1 MIFDALIV
9 GTFSPAEWQTNV
21 QPQEPEL
28 LLRSDYEVALRDDFW
43 VVLLGSVGV
52 VVVVIVAI
60 VIVVIVAIVVV
71 VVAVVAIVVVALISA
86 SRTVAFA
93 LTRVAIAGAMA
104 STRHVLK

>member
-52 VVVVIVAI
+52 VVV
-60 VIVVIVAIVVV
+60 AIVVV

-86 SRTVAFA
+86 SRTLAFA
-93 LTRVAIAGAMA
+93 LTRIATAGAMA